1 MAQMVTDST
10 TPLPAAP
17 DARPEIILRPSGGRV
32 SLNLGELWA
41 YRELLYFLVWR
52 DIKVRYK
59 QTALGAAWAVLQ
71 PFLAMVVFSLF
82 FGRLA
87 GVPSDGI
94 PYPIF
99 AFSGLVPWTYFA
111 NAVSQASNSV
121 VEHERMI
128 TKVYFPRILIPMAP
142 VVAGWLDLAIALG
155 VLVVMMVGYGFVPT
169 LAVLAV
175 PFYLLLAAVTALGVG
190 LWLSALNAQYR
201 DVRYVVPF
209 LVQFWLL
216 ATPIAY
222 PASLVP
228 AQWRLLY
235 GLNPMAGVVAGF
247 RYALVGGEQPGA
259 LLVVSVVV
267 AGLLL
272 LSGLVYFRRVERE
285 LADVV

>member
-1 MAQMVTDST
+1 MISNSNQTI
-10 TPLPAAP
+10 PAAP
-17 DARPEIILRPSGGRV
+17 DARPEVLLRPSGGRV
-32 SLNLGELWA
+32 SLDLAELWA

-59 QTALGAAWAVLQ
+59 QTVLGAAWAILQ
-71 PFLAMVVFSLF
+71 PFLTMVVFTLF

-87 GVPSDGI
+87 GIPSDGI

-111 NAVSQASNSV
+111 NAVSQASSSLI
-121 VEHERMI
+121 EHERMI
-128 TKVYFPRILIPMAP
+128 TKVYFPRLLIPMAP
-142 VVAGWLDLAIALG
+142 VMAGWLDLVIALV
-155 VLVVMMVGYGFVPT
+155 VLVVMMVAYGMAPLMAG
-169 LAVLAV
+169 LAI

-190 LWLSALNAQYR
+190 LWLSALNARYR

-209 LVQFWLL
+209 LLQFWLL

-228 AQWRLLY
+228 ESWRPLY

-247 RYALVGGEQPGA
+247 RYALLGGERPGA
-259 LLVVSVVV
+259 LLMVSVAV
-267 AGLLL
+267 AALLL
-272 LSGLVYFRRVERE
+272 LSGLAYFRRMEKE